1 MTRGRRYLA
10 AVGGVAAGAV
20 ALAGLT
26 ASAAD
31 RTSAWWGVGVG
42 LVLQTPLG
50 WWAIQ
55 SIGTERFLPVWVL
68 GMLVRLTVVV
78 IAGLVVLPALG
89 PRADVMLGA
98 MVGVLV
104 ALLAVEGVTAFREH
118 SREDRR

>member
-1 MTRGRRYLA
+1 MTRGGRYLA
-10 AVGGVAAGAV
+10 AVGGVAAGAI
-20 ALAGLT
+20 GL
-26 ASAAD
+26 SGLVGPAD
-31 RTSAWWGVGVG
+31 RAAAWWGVGVG

-50 WWAIQ
+50 WWAVQ
-55 SIGTERFLPVWVL
+55 SIGTERFLAIWVL
-68 GMLVRLTVVV
+68 GMLVRLTVVM

-89 PRADVMLGA
+89 PRAGPMLAA

>member
-1 MTRGRRYLA
+1 MTRGGRYLA

-20 ALAGLT
+20 ALAGLAPT
-26 ASAAD
+26 AD
-31 RTSAWWGVGVG
+31 RVAAWWGVGVG

-55 SIGTERFLPVWVL
+55 SIGTERFLAIWVL
-68 GMLVRLTVVV
+68 GMLVRLTVAV
-78 IAGLVVLPALG
+78 IAALVVLPVLG
-89 PRADVMLGA
+89 PRAEAMLGA

-104 ALLAVEGVTAFREH
+104 ALLGVEGATAFREH

>member
-1 MTRGRRYLA
+1 MTSGGRYLA
-10 AVGGVAAGAV
+10 AVGVVAAGGI
-20 ALAGLT
+20 ALAGL
-26 ASAAD
+26 APAED
-31 RTSAWWGVGVG
+31 RTAAWWGVGVG

-55 SIGTERFLPVWVL
+55 SIGSERFMAVWTL

-78 IAGLVVLPALG
+78 IAGLLVLPALG
-89 PRADVMLGA
+89 SRAGAMLGA

>member
-1 MTRGRRYLA
+1 MTRGGRYLA

-20 ALAGLT
+20 VLAGLAPT
-26 ASAAD
+26 AD
-31 RTSAWWGVGVG
+31 RVAAWWGVGVG

-55 SIGTERFLPVWVL
+55 SIGTERFLAIWVL

-78 IAGLVVLPALG
+78 IAALVVLPVLG
-89 PRADVMLGA
+89 PRAEAMLGA

-104 ALLAVEGVTAFREH
+104 ALLGIEGATAFREH